1 MKKEYFEMLKE
12 IDRQKIDITKL
23 YILSCMSSETWEEDW
38 AKMDYAYDCW
48 IEADTDLDLA
58 RLADIVQEHWF
69 DIQNDEIT
77 DTEIIDMT
85 ITY

>member
-38 AKMDYAYDCW
+38 QKMEYAYDCW
-48 IEADTDLDLA
+48 IEADTDLDLT
-58 RLADIVQEHWF
+58 RLADIVQEHWTR
-69 DIQNDEIT
+69 IQDGEIPK
-77 DTEIIDMT
+77 EYIIEMA